1 MVNSLPKLFFV
12 RARARAQRR
21 KREEKRREEKTQK
34 QTTRAMADADENA
47 KNISHQHRL
56 AVKAAK
62 TNKGKRAIEKTA
74 PKRKEVAAKT
84 LLLLHGALTSD
95 VLKSLIND
103 LSQMKYG
110 ENHRMNRKNPG
121 IRPFEGGGE
130 VSLEFFAEKSHSACF
145 AFANHQK
152 KKRPNAITF
161 GRFYNHKIY
170 DCVEMMINGE
180 SFMSI
185 NNFGS
190 VASSTTIG
198 SKPCMMFLGDKFE
211 TDAHLKQLKNVFT
224 DIFRGRVVTRINLK
238 GIDRAIVVTALE
250 DGKTILFRQFAI
262 KYKKS
267 GTRLPKVHLEEM
279 GPRFDAIIGRV
290 KLHPPDVEREAM
302 RVDKTLLKEEKS
314 NALSQGVSDKIG
326 KIYVHKQTEGLDEIN
341 RRKSLKGGLKKKEK

>member
-1 MVNSLPKLFFV
+1 MLYKKRAVISSTHKRTLIMVAAVSISAPETNTNDSS
-12 RARARAQRR
+12 R
-21 KREEKRREEKTQK
+21 
-34 QTTRAMADADENA
+34 
-47 KNISHQHRL
+47 NISQTHHL

-62 TNKGKRAIEKTA
+62 TNKGKRAIEKNA
-74 PKRKEVAAKT
+74 PRRKEVAAKT
-84 LLLLHGALTSD
+84 LMLLHGAVTSE

-110 ENHRMNRKNPG
+110 ENHKMNRKNPG

-130 VSLEFFAEKSHSACF
+130 VSLEFFAEKSHSATF

-152 KKRPNAITF
+152 KKRPHAITF

-170 DCVEMMINGE
+170 DCVEMMVNGE
-180 SFMSI
+180 TFVPI
-185 NNFGS
+185 IKFGN
-190 VASSTTIG
+190 AAASTTIG

-211 TDAHLKQLKNVFT
+211 TDANLRQLKNVFA
-224 DIFRGRVVTRINLK
+224 DVFRGRVVSRINLK
-238 GIDRAIVVTALE
+238 GIDRAIVITALE

-279 GPRFDAIIGRV
+279 GPRFDATLGRV
-290 KLHPPDVEREAM
+290 KLPPPDVEREAM
-302 RVDKTLLKEEKS
+302 RVDKTLVKEEKT
-314 NALSQGVSDKIG
+314 NAMSQGISDKVG

>member
-1 MVNSLPKLFFV
+1 M
-12 RARARAQRR
+12 
-21 KREEKRREEKTQK
+21 
-34 QTTRAMADADENA
+34 
-47 KNISHQHRL
+47 
-56 AVKAAK
+56 
-62 TNKGKRAIEKTA
+62 
-74 PKRKEVAAKT
+74 AAKT

-170 DCVEMMINGE
+170 DCVEMMVNGE

-190 VASSTTIG
+190 V
-198 SKPCMMFLGDKFE
+198 KM
-211 TDAHLKQLKNVFT
+211 
-224 DIFRGRVVTRINLK
+224 
-238 GIDRAIVVTALE
+238 
-250 DGKTILFRQFAI
+250 
-262 KYKKS
+262 
-267 GTRLPKVHLEEM
+267 
-279 GPRFDAIIGRV
+279 
-290 KLHPPDVEREAM
+290 
-302 RVDKTLLKEEKS
+302 
-314 NALSQGVSDKIG
+314 
-326 KIYVHKQTEGLDEIN
+326 
-341 RRKSLKGGLKKKEK
+341 